1 MAHGAVLAAAA
12 AARAHHVELH
22 AAALLRDLSFAVALG
37 TLAWALKEALAV
49 AVGADFAAWNGELHL
64 RALDRLPEANVHLV
78 FQIVARCGMLHR
90 LLTAAAEDA
99 GEDVAESATAAF
111 AARCAR
117 ALGVVIEVEAAEVE
131 RNFLGVG
138 ARSTPACAASAEATR
153 ATAARVGFR
162 RGRVD
167 VVGVEP
173 NLVVDLALL
182 GIAEDVVGLGEGLE
196 LLLGRLVDR
205 IHVGVILARQLAK
218 RLTDLLRRGS
228 LLHPENAVIV
238 FVFVGRG
245 WHGWLSAVSFQL
257 ELSVIAFRSSLLA
270 FRQILFSHC
279 HPE

>member
-64 RALDRLPEANVHLV
+64 RALDRLPEADVHLV
-78 FQIVARCGMLHR
+78 FQIVARCGMLRR
-90 LLTAAAEDA
+90 LLTSAAEDA
-99 GEDVAESATAAF
+99 GEDVAESATAAL
-111 AARCAR
+111 AAGCAR
-117 ALGVVIEVEAAEVE
+117 ALGVVIEVESAEVE
-131 RNFLGVG
+131 RNFLSVG
-138 ARSTPACAASAEATR
+138 ARSTAAASAESAR

-173 NLVVDLALL
+173 NLVVDLAFL
-182 GIAEDVVGLGEGLE
+182 GIAEDVVGLGERLE
-196 LLLGRLVDR
+196 LFLRRLVAR
-205 IHVGVILARQLAK
+205 IHVGMILARQLAK
-218 RLTDLLRRGS
+218 RLADLLRRGS
-228 LLHPENAVIV
+228 LLDPEDAVVV

-270 FRQILFSHC
+270 FR
-279 HPE
+279 